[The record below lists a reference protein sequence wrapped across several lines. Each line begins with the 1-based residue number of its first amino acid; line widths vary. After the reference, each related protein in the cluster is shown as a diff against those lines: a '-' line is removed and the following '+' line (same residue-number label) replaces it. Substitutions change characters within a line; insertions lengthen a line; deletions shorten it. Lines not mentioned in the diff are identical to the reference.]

1 MKKYIGMIVILLIG
15 VQFLFSGIISAKD
28 AAKLSKDGKAVIVSA
43 RPVKDYSKKHVKG
56 AVHIDHAALY
66 NAEGIKSMLKSPE
79 EIAKV
84 LGEKG
89 ITADS
94 KVIIYDTGS
103 NKAAGRLYWI
113 LKYMGAKDVD
123 ILDGHIKGW
132 KKARKSITKKKT
144 KIEAATFTPAVNKG
158 IYADMAYVK
167 SILKNDKVVLVDVRS
182 KDEFDAKAKDDKNIT
197 RKGHIDG
204 AIHFEYK
211 NVFNDG
217 GVVKSKDEIIA
228 AAKAA
233 GITSDKEVVLYCASS
248 VRAGIVFMALTDVA
262 GFTNVKVYDG
272 AYYEWNATKENPI
285 K

>member
-1 MKKYIGMIVILLIG
+1 MKKYIGIIIILLIG
-15 VQFLFSGIISAKD
+15 TQVLFSGIISAKD
-28 AAKLSKDGKAVIVSA
+28 AAKLSKDGKAVIVSG
-43 RPVKDYSKKHVKG
+43 RPGADYAKKHIKD
-56 AVHIDHAALY
+56 AVSIDHATLY

-89 ITADS
+89 ITADK

-144 KIEAATFTPAVNKG
+144 KIEATTFTPAVNKG

-182 KDEFDAKAKDDKNIT
+182 KDEFDGKAKDDKNIT

-204 AIHFEYK
+204 AIHFEFK
-211 NVFNDG
+211 NVFNEG
-217 GVVKSKDEIIA
+217 GVLKSKDEIIA
-228 AAKAA
+228 VAKTA
-233 GITSDKEVVLYCASS
+233 GITSDKEIVLYCASS